1 VKHICSSSS
10 TLPLPAGLQRQYLQL
25 ITLCG
30 CPSAVQAF
38 LGVID
43 ICRSDMYLHPHTR
56 YYMRELRLVAY
67 NQVWHFHVVSYSMRQ
82 AKQARR
88 QGQKQQQE

>member
-1 VKHICSSSS
+1 
-10 TLPLPAGLQRQYLQL
+10 
-25 ITLCG
+25 
-30 CPSAVQAF
+30 VQAF

-67 NQVWHFHVVSYSMRQ
+67 NQVGV
-82 AKQARR
+82 
-88 QGQKQQQE
+88 